1 MLCMEVM
8 LLWKK
13 NTMYGSNVIME
24 EGCYVW
30 K

>member
-1 MLCMEVM
+1 MLCMKVM

-13 NTMYGSNVIME
+13 DAMYRSNVIME
-24 EGCYVW
+24 EGDYVW